1 MTGGEL
7 RIINQYQVGEGL
19 ELSSKQTDKIVYEL
33 CETGM
38 IKKMARNKIVLSPY
52 ALYVIHNSKYSDEN
66 YSLRFFIQI
75 ISKHLLLYLEYN

>member
-1 MTGGEL
+1 
-7 RIINQYQVGEGL
+7 VGEGL

-52 ALYVIHNSKYSDEN
+52 ALYVIHNSKNSD
-66 YSLRFFIQI
+66 
-75 ISKHLLLYLEYN
+75 

>member
-1 MTGGEL
+1 LSPDFANFLNKIYDLTGGEL

-19 ELSSKQTDKIVYEL
+19 ELSSKQTDKIVYEF

-52 ALYVIHNSKYSDEN
+52 ALYVINNSKYSD
-66 YSLRFFIQI
+66 
-75 ISKHLLLYLEYN
+75 